1 MPILKIRV
9 NPKDGMELV
18 QIPAGDFE
26 MGQGHRD
33 PLCQHRVYL
42 SEL

>member
-1 MPILKIRV
+1 L
-9 NPKDGMELV
+9 NGKDGMELV

-26 MGQGHRD
+26 MGHGHRD
-33 PLCQHRVYL
+33 PHFQHRVYL